1 MCIYKNNVGYRL
13 VSWDPIVINFPK
25 IIQYPVRGG
34 VGLYCEMFFSEI
46 HFFQESTHPFIHLSL
61 MKAGRLW

>member
-34 VGLYCEMFFSEI
+34 GGPL
-46 HFFQESTHPFIHLSL
+46 L
-61 MKAGRLW
+61 